1 MVRPPGHLRVMTHL
15 SFLGPEWGVGWELR
29 LGMTEGMLL
38 GWESRPSMTWLSWSD
53 CNPQAGGFRL

>member
-1 MVRPPGHLRVMTHL
+1 MTHL

-53 CNPQAGGFRL
+53 CNPQAAGFRL